1 MTIFNFGIQPNYK
14 SIQFKEFF
22 SIHAFSSDDY
32 SDDITSDDRVS
43 IGARVFLEIREN
55 KPIPNNLEFFLKDCT
70 GYNDIN
76 DPKSYADASFPFVQ
90 VRANQKLEMKI

>member
-1 MTIFNFGIQPNYK
+1 MWHF
-14 SIQFKEFF
+14 QFKEFF
-22 SIHAFSSDDY
+22 SIHAYSSDDY

-43 IGARVFLEIREN
+43 IGADVYLEIKEN
-55 KPIPNNLEFFLKDCT
+55 KQIPNNLEFFLKDCT

-90 VRANQKLEMKI
+90 VWPNQRLQNTFDFKILL